1 MKTITAISIV
11 CCWAFGATAAQA
23 ERPNIIMFLIDDQNP
38 SSIAAFGG
46 DTYTPNLDRMADEG
60 MKFTRAYVSSSVCTP
75 SRYSFLTGRFAG
87 NSHSRLYAEDV
98 GGTEN
103 QGLPNFNVA
112 LERDNMNVGNVLR
125 EAGYTTG
132 FVGKFHLTSELDFPE
147 FYKGRNKWINIPK
160 DASPGPDTSA
170 QFKHNERWMRRYLE
184 TLGFSWAKNV
194 YPENIHSPYS
204 SHNPEWTTVA
214 ALEFIEENKD
224 GPFYL
229 HLCSTL
235 LHGPDKS
242 WRKSMDHPLV
252 TGEGEVQSLPEVMTP
267 RAELLKTI
275 AEKGFDPDSHV
286 AGEAWIDDSLGAI
299 LRKLKELG
307 IDDNTLVIFAPDHGR
322 DGKASLF
329 SHASCQVPM
338 IMRWPDGIPAGQV
351 CEELVQNIDLVPT
364 FFDLGQAEKP
374 TSYRI
379 DGRSLTPLFKNGT
392 AEDWRKHL
400 YLEMGAARA
409 TVTKEWSYIAVR
421 YTKEQIAAMK
431 KASPQNLPKAM
442 SYIGR
447 LGIGVRGADRPG
459 FFDEDQLYDLTR
471 DPKEMKNLAYKQAQ
485 ATRVREMRDFMQ
497 QDLEVIGRPFG
508 EFIPGGNAALPG
520 QIDKQIEVVKQLDIR
535 GKKVTVP
542 SSLKGKAAVAGEPTP
557 DDKAKRKAKRETRRK
572 ARQKGKPDN
581 QDNTDQ

>member
-1 MKTITAISIV
+1 MVATTAR
-11 CCWAFGATAAQA
+11 G

-38 SSIAAFGG
+38 SSIATYGG

-87 NSHSRLYAEDV
+87 NSYSKLYAEAV
-98 GGTEN
+98 GSQGN

-112 LERDNMNVGNVLR
+112 LERDKMNVGNVLR
-125 EAGYTTG
+125 EAGYNTG
-132 FVGKFHLTSELDFPE
+132 FVGKYHLTSELDFPE
-147 FYKGRNKWINIPK
+147 FYKGKDKWINIPK
-160 DASPGPDTSA
+160 DVSPGPETSA
-170 QFKHNERWMRRYLE
+170 QFKHNERWMCRYLE

-194 YPENIHSPYS
+194 YPENIHQPYS

-242 WRKSMDHPLV
+242 WRRSMDHPLV
-252 TGEGEVQSLPEVMTP
+252 TGEGEAESLPEVMTP
-267 RAELLKTI
+267 REELLRTI
-275 AEKGFDPDSHV
+275 AEKGFDPNSHV

-322 DGKASLF
+322 DGKASVF

-338 IMRWPDGIPAGQV
+338 IMRWPNGIPAGQV
-351 CEELVQNIDLVPT
+351 CDELVQNIDLVPT
-364 FFDLGQAEKP
+364 FFDLGKAEKP
-374 TSYRI
+374 KSYRI
-379 DGRSLTPLFKNGT
+379 DGRSLTPLLKNGK
-392 AEDWRKHL
+392 AEEWRNHL

-409 TVTKEWSYIAVR
+409 TVTKDWSYIAVR
-421 YTKEQIAAMK
+421 HTKEQIATIKRA
-431 KASPQNLPKAM
+431 APQNLPRAM

-459 FFDEDQLYDLTR
+459 FFDEDQLYNLKS
-471 DPKEMKNLAYKQAQ
+471 DPKEMKNLAYREDKAD
-485 ATRVREMRDFMQ
+485 RLNEMRDLMQ

-508 EFIPGGNAALPG
+508 EFIPGGNAAAPG
-520 QIDKQIEVVKQLDIR
+520 QISKQIELVKQLDIK
-535 GKKVTVP
+535 GKTVSVP
-542 SSLKGKAAVAGEPTP
+542 KALKGNPGATAEPDP
-557 DDKAKRKAKRETRRK
+557 DDKSTKKAKRETRRK
-572 ARQKGKPDN
+572 AREEAKSKSQKRSHN
-581 QDNTDQ
+581 